1 MSLLEDAWEE
11 REEVVYPEVFG
22 DTGPGI
28 YPLSNDVFEQLD
40 AQSVDPRW
48 LTHGVFQSPPNDTRN
63 TWVYV
68 TSGMSNPWESDE
80 PQDYSGFGVEFVL
93 ETEQASTWA
102 INVLHTLM
110 AYNLMLASGQMGE
123 PGLLDYG
130 DRIPFALSDDIAAM
144 VIAPTFQL
152 PENID
157 IKSGRVD
164 SLQIVGVTE
173 AELTYAQETSSEALI
188 EMLIEETGGLIT
200 AKQRK
205 SVV

>member
-130 DRIPFALSDDIAAM
+130 DRIPFALSEDIAAM
-144 VIAPTFQL
+144 VIAPPFQL

-164 SLQIVGVTE
+164 FLQIVGVTE
-173 AELTYAQETSSEALI
+173 AELTHAQETSSEALI
-188 EMLIEETGGLIT
+188 EMLIEETCGLIT

>member
-164 SLQIVGVTE
+164 FLQIVGVTE

-188 EMLIEETGGLIT
+188 EMLIEETGGLIN

>member
-1 MSLLEDAWEE
+1 MSLLEDSWEE

-28 YPLSNDVFEQLD
+28 YPLSNGVFEQLD

-48 LTHGVFQSPPNDTRN
+48 LTHGVFQSPPNDKRN

-80 PQDYSGFGVEFVL
+80 PQEYSGFGVEFVL

-123 PGLLDYG
+123 PALLDYG
-130 DRIPFALSDDIAAM
+130 DRIPLALSDDITAM
-144 VIAPTFQL
+144 VIAPPFQL

-164 SLQIVGVTE
+164 FLQIVGVTE

-188 EMLIEETGGLIT
+188 EMLIEETGGLIN

>member
-80 PQDYSGFGVEFVL
+80 PQDYSGFCVEFVL

>member
-80 PQDYSGFGVEFVL
+80 PQEYSGFGVEFVL

-164 SLQIVGVTE
+164 FLQIVGVTE

>member
-80 PQDYSGFGVEFVL
+80 PQEYSGFGVEFVL

-144 VIAPTFQL
+144 VIAPPFQL

-164 SLQIVGVTE
+164 FLQIVGVTE

>member
-11 REEVVYPEVFG
+11 REEKVYPHVFG

-28 YPLSNDVFEQLD
+28 YALSNAIFEQLD

-68 TSGMSNPWESDE
+68 TSGMSNPWESEE

-93 ETEQASTWA
+93 ETEHESTWA
-102 INVLHTLM
+102 IHVLQTLM
-110 AYNLMLASGQMGE
+110 AYNLLLANGQMGE
-123 PGLLDYG
+123 PALLDYG
-130 DRIPFALSDDIAAM
+130 DRIPFALSDTITAM
-144 VIAPTFQL
+144 LITPPFQL
-152 PENID
+152 PENIE
-157 IKSGRVD
+157 IQSGRVD
-164 SLQIVGVTE
+164 LLQIVGITD
-173 AELTYAQETSSEALI
+173 AELSFAQEYSSEMLTDK
-188 EMLIEETGGLIT
+188 LIEETGGLIT
-200 AKQRK
+200 VKQRS

>member
-164 SLQIVGVTE
+164 FLQIVGVTE
-173 AELTYAQETSSEALI
+173 AELTYA
-188 EMLIEETGGLIT
+188 
-200 AKQRK
+200 
-205 SVV
+205 